1 MVQIIIQQVARFNPL
16 NQMIFNNIAENT
28 YKIKHTTTR
37 QLSCFIS
44 MTYQVKF
51 ATKPIVIRFEGH
63 IFFSKM
69 HGISTTS
76 R

>member
-1 MVQIIIQQVARFNPL
+1 MIQIIIQQVARFNRL

-44 MTYQVKF
+44 RHSNKYIDIITI
-51 ATKPIVIRFEGH
+51 TH
-63 IFFSKM
+63 
-69 HGISTTS
+69 
-76 R
+76 